1 MGETS
6 MTDQYMISENGYF
19 FTDINAPTP
28 EVASYGDLNP
38 PAPPPFAVPEP
49 GVTTLDD
56 GNVIEYEDDEMLMNY
71 FVYDGNDKLVS
82 YLETNKT
89 TGIMIQYTFT
99 RTAGPPLDAIGSNED
114 YQNFAATGQ
123 VEGLNDDVPNA
134 SIENYS
140 VTETRI
146 ASIGPHGELIPA

>member
-1 MGETS
+1 MMKIVKNKYLVMRALKEK
-6 MTDQYMISENGYF
+6 YN
-19 FTDINAPTP
+19 P
-28 EVASYGDLNP
+28 ED
-38 PAPPPFAVPEP
+38 AVSWTA
-49 GVTTLDD
+49 TTRELA
-56 GNVIEYEDDEMLMNY
+56 
-71 FVYDGNDKLVS
+71 KA
-82 YLETNKT
+82 

-99 RTAGPPLDAIGSNED
+99 RTVGPPLDAIGSNED

>member
-1 MGETS
+1 

-38 PAPPPFAVPEP
+38 PAPPPFTVPEP

-82 YLETNKT
+82 YLETNK
-89 TGIMIQYTFT
+89 
-99 RTAGPPLDAIGSNED
+99 
-114 YQNFAATGQ
+114 ATGSTWYCGTCSVGQ
-123 VEGLNDDVPNA
+123 YVINPDTDKCQTCPEGKQA
-134 SIENYS
+134 KMSFWF
-140 VTETRI
+140 
-146 ASIGPHGELIPA
+146 LILIFNLFQKQSLSY